1 MTTLRGLT
9 LEEIPAYNR
18 LSSAG
23 VTVTWDGTRL
33 AVIAEPGKAGFL
45 AMLFRQRKTHLHDDY

>member
-1 MTTLRGLT
+1 MTTLRDLT

-23 VTVTWDGTRL
+23 FTVTGDGTRL
-33 AVIAEPGKAGFL
+33 TVIAEPGKAGL
-45 AMLFRQRKTHLHDDY
+45 SGHAVSAAEDAPAR

>member
-1 MTTLRGLT
+1 MTTLRGLP

-23 VTVTWDGTRL
+23 FTVTWDGTRL
-33 AVIAEPGKAGFL
+33 TVIAEPGKAG
-45 AMLFRQRKTHLHDDY
+45 LFGHAVSAAEDAPAR